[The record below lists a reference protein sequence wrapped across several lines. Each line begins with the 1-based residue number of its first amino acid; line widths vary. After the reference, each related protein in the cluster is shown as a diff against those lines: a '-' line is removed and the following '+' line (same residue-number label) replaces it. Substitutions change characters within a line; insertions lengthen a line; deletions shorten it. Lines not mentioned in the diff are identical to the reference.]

1 MATASPDPMINF
13 HTEPSELI
21 IYHSFMSKKWYV
33 FQEHSISNVTHETTI
48 KVAVTSVSH
57 KTRKKNYVV
66 SEIYIISLS
75 FCYYFLNY
83 LNLNFILL
91 NFIVN
96 VMPLRNNFIFEKS
109 VYFPVTPDIL
119 HGLLRSWHLSFYCLI
134 GNNFLSL

>member
-1 MATASPDPMINF
+1 M
-13 HTEPSELI
+13 
-21 IYHSFMSKKWYV
+21 
-33 FQEHSISNVTHETTI
+33 
-48 KVAVTSVSH
+48 AVTSVSH

-119 HGLLRSWHLSFYCLI
+119 HGLLRS
-134 GNNFLSL
+134 